1 MDDFTS
7 LETGQNFTTLEQ
19 WSEIQGNLIRLK
31 IRKPY
36 LIVTLKK
43 ISRCRIEFTDD
54 IFEILNNHTNKNIS
68 ILRTDVSY
76 KIRENTHETKQ

>member
-7 LETGQNFTTLEQ
+7 LEADQNFTTLEQ

-31 IRKPY
+31 ICQPY

-54 IFEILNNHTNKNIS
+54 IFKILNNHANKNIS

-76 KIRENTHETKQ
+76 KIRENIHETK